1 MGDPKMLAFGILG
14 MCNWL
19 ARWYDPKKG
28 VPIADLVESYSALVG
43 SGLVAEP

>member
-1 MGDPKMLAFGILG
+1 

-28 VPIADLVESYSALVG
+28 VPIAELVG
-43 SGLVAEP
+43 AYSGMVSGGLVAE